1 MAEAVGAHRYS
12 GATVQTLQGHK
23 ALHLKE
29 GGLSDR
35 NDENGWPPSS
45 HFELHGAMFLMAG
58 LK

>member
-35 NDENGWPPSS
+35 NDE
-45 HFELHGAMFLMAG
+45 
-58 LK
+58 K